1 MNPRIL
7 LFFFLLFCTCSVQA
21 QQQSKL
27 DSLGLHLEEL
37 ILEGNY
43 EAFDSLFAWKSLFY
57 DVVNESMN
65 IEDNSPVMQMALE
78 RIKISNLLREQI
90 TQYNGQFSFLNAYQA
105 EGKGH
110 LVFRIYSDTGL
121 NYHIYQITWEDDLT
135 ITDLFPVGTG
145 ELFSVTIKRL
155 FTEINGMR
163 EAGVSASVFRE
174 NTNRLKDI
182 RTLVEEGNYER
193 ADSVFSTIP
202 KFIRN
207 EKIFTLVELR
217 VKSGL
222 SDEKYAEALSAYLER
237 FPNDPSVYLRS
248 LDYLSISEKYD
259 ELFVAIDQLDS
270 LIKGDP
276 LLDMYRGEAYY
287 QKGQIP
293 QARTYYEK
301 VTKDLP
307 YILDG
312 QYLLLDLY
320 VELKEFE
327 KSIKVLDDIEANF
340 WIDPMDLV
348 NYIEEESFYE
358 QFVKTERF
366 KKWRVGANKRS
377 EEEWK

>member
-1 MNPRIL
+1 M
-7 LFFFLLFCTCSVQA
+7 
-21 QQQSKL
+21 
-27 DSLGLHLEEL
+27 
-37 ILEGNY
+37 
-43 EAFDSLFAWKSLFY
+43 
-57 DVVNESMN
+57 
-65 IEDNSPVMQMALE
+65 
-78 RIKISNLLREQI
+78 
-90 TQYNGQFSFLNAYQA
+90 
-105 EGKGH
+105 
-110 LVFRIYSDTGL
+110 FRIYSDAGL
-121 NYHIYQITWEDDLT
+121 NYHIYQVSGEDDLI

-145 ELFSVTIKRL
+145 ELFSVTLKRL
-155 FTEINGMR
+155 FKGLNAMR
-163 EAGVSASVFRE
+163 AAGVPNQVYRE
-174 NTNRLKDI
+174 NTLRL
-182 RTLVEEGNYER
+182 RTMRTMIDEGNYEG
-193 ADSVFSTIP
+193 ADSVFSAIP
-202 KFIRN
+202 KSIQD
-207 EKIFTLVELR
+207 EKIFTLAGLR

-301 VTKDLP
+301 VTKGLP

-348 NYIEEESFYE
+348 NYLEEESFYE

-366 KKWRVGANKRS
+366 KKWRVGASKRA